1 MSINSQDQEIDL
13 GQIGKGIKNFFSG
26 VVNSFF
32 DVLLFIKNKI
42 IIIVVLFVIGIVL
55 AFTLDTK
62 VYNHEV
68 AVIPNF
74 GSNEYLYKKIE
85 QVDTKLREDDAEF
98 FKALG
103 ITSFEDV
110 ISVEIE
116 AYPGIYSFVNNKDQ
130 ENNFELIKLMAEDGN
145 LEKIIKEEVTSKN
158 YYNHKISIQTKRMFK
173 KEEFITPLLK
183 YLNLNAFY
191 EKQQKIRQ
199 KNLTEKIAL
208 NDSLIN
214 QIDKLIFLLSSN
226 SASGTISISEKN
238 SIPELIEKKDK
249 LINENQQLYISEI
262 IFDEIIKEE
271 SSVINI
277 RDYKPLLF
285 NNKILFPI
293 ILIALYLIFYSFSI
307 FYKKQLAKRNF

>member
-13 GQIGKGIKNFFSG
+13 GQIGKGIKNFFNG
-26 VVNSFF
+26 VVDSFF
-32 DVLLFIKNKI
+32 NLLLFIKNKI
-42 IIIVVLFVIGIVL
+42 IIIAVLFVIGIVL

-62 VYNHEV
+62 IYNHEV

-110 ISVEIE
+110 VSVEIE
-116 AYPGIYSFVNNKDQ
+116 AYPGIYSFVNNKSQ
-130 ENNFELIKLMAEDGN
+130 ENNFEFIKLMAEDGN

-249 LINENQQLYISEI
+249 LINENQQLYISEV